1 MYIVGY
7 IAAILAAIIVLFVL
21 TLGVL
26 SLSDV
31 RRYLQIRKM

>member
-1 MYIVGY
+1 MYVIGY

-26 SLSDV
+26 SLSDF
-31 RRYLQIRKM
+31 RRYMQIRRM